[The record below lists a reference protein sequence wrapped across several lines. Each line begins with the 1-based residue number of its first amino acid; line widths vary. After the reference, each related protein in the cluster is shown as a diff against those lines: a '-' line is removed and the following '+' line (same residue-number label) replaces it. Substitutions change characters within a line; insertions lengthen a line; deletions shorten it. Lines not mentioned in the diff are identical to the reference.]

1 VLTADTALLSI
12 SAEHLLGHFMPQSR
26 NDGFEDFP
34 ENFSKGV
41 DEKFEKVHA
50 WSYVVHRKLVA
61 RVRRLRLV

>member
-1 VLTADTALLSI
+1 
-12 SAEHLLGHFMPQSR
+12 MPQSR